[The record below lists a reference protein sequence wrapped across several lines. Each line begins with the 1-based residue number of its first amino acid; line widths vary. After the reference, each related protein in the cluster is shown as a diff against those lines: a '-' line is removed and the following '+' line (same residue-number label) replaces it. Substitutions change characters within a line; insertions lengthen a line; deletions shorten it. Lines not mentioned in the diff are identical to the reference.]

1 MSEICEMFTA
11 LRKGSAAKRMSNR
24 EASATILDNLG
35 VVYETN
41 NQGVHLKIMD
51 AVTQECVVD
60 FWPGTGLWHIRKS
73 GCRNRGVQKLVDYL
87 RKEGVNFET
96 PPQE

>member
-11 LRKGSAAKRMSNR
+11 LRKDSAKKRMNNR
-24 EASATILDNLG
+24 EASAAILTSLG

-41 NQGVHLKIMD
+41 NQGVHLKVLD
-51 AVTQECVVD
+51 AVTRECIVD
-60 FWPGTGLWHIRKS
+60 FWPGTGLWQVRKS

-87 RKEGVNFET
+87 IKQGVNFET